1 MTFDKAVMEKFMAD
15 HQSQYVGKYRYHSG
29 YRTEEHTFKVH
40 YYMLDQNFRQID
52 IFVEIHCQDEITYTF
67 SEDLHEQEKLY
78 IVKDALSRIL
88 AKLGYKRVLHYS
100 LYENFIKTV
109 SSELNILAPIDFC
122 DILSY
127 MKYHHGIN
135 QQTMDDFYKIFLPC
149 LKMNLKHKNY
159 KNFIDSL
166 NLLFESVLYQYE
178 WDGTNSKYL
187 DTEYQYHLYYIRKI
201 IRIVYR
207 HLDKFYKNV
216 PDELFKAIRT
226 LCLNSRF
233 TFAIMTDF
241 GSMVL
246 SQYHVTKAII
256 DTFKDEFTLI
266 EKDFI
271 LVDKKKDENQGNL
284 VFSYIYY
291 IFYSDYDHYYEVL
304 MNVLRN
310 IIHYML
316 TFANHDLDLALGNS
330 IIQAE
335 GYQILLDLFHRD
347 YNTFVFTCFP
357 IESFPDNMKPKVRDE
372 LVTAI
377 QYFAARMENESYR
390 LSSFEQVTNI
400 NRLLMDNFKEWY
412 K

>member
-1 MTFDKAVMEKFMAD
+1 MAFDQAVMEKFMAE

-29 YRTEEHTFKVH
+29 YRTEENTFKVH

-52 IFVEIHCQDEITYTF
+52 IFVEIHCQDKITYTF
-67 SEDLHEQEKLY
+67 SEDLHEQEKIY
-78 IVKDALSRIL
+78 IVKDALTKVL
-88 AKLGYKRVLHYS
+88 LKLGYKRVLHYS

-109 SSELNILAPIDFC
+109 SDEINILAPIDFC

-135 QQTMDDFYKIFLPC
+135 QQTMDDFYKIFLPS
-149 LKMNLKHKNY
+149 LKKQLKNKNY
-159 KNFIDSL
+159 KNFMDSVNFLL
-166 NLLFESVLYQYE
+166 NSVLYQYE

-187 DTEYQYHLYYIRKI
+187 DTEYQFHLYYIRKI
-201 IRIVYR
+201 IRIVWR

-216 PDELFKAIRT
+216 PEELLQAIRT
-226 LCLNSRF
+226 LCMNARF

-241 GSMVL
+241 GSLVL
-246 SQYHVTKAII
+246 SHYHIAKDII
-256 DTFKDEFTLI
+256 DQFQNEFTLI
-266 EKDFI
+266 GDDFV
-271 LVDKKKDENQGNL
+271 LEDNKNPNNKGNL
-284 VFSYIYY
+284 IFSYIYY
-291 IFYSDYDHYYEVL
+291 IFYSDYDNYYEVL
-304 MNVLRN
+304 IDVLRN
-310 IIHYML
+310 IIHYMM
-316 TFANHDLDLALGNS
+316 TFANHDLDLALGNF
-330 IIQAE
+330 IIQSE

-357 IESFPDNMKPKVRDE
+357 IDSFPNNMKPKVRDE

-390 LSSFEQVTNI
+390 LSSFEQVSNI

>member
-1 MTFDKAVMEKFMAD
+1 
-15 HQSQYVGKYRYHSG
+15 
-29 YRTEEHTFKVH
+29 
-40 YYMLDQNFRQID
+40 
-52 IFVEIHCQDEITYTF
+52 
-67 SEDLHEQEKLY
+67 
-78 IVKDALSRIL
+78 
-88 AKLGYKRVLHYS
+88 
-100 LYENFIKTV
+100 
-109 SSELNILAPIDFC
+109 
-122 DILSY
+122 

-266 EKDFI
+266 EKDFV

-284 VFSYIYY
+284 VFR
-291 IFYSDYDHYYEVL
+291 IFTIFFIVI
-304 MNVLRN
+304 M
-310 IIHYML
+310 II
-316 TFANHDLDLALGNS
+316 
-330 IIQAE
+330 I
-335 GYQILLDLFHRD
+335 
-347 YNTFVFTCFP
+347 
-357 IESFPDNMKPKVRDE
+357 MK
-372 LVTAI
+372 
-377 QYFAARMENESYR
+377 F
-390 LSSFEQVTNI
+390 
-400 NRLLMDNFKEWY
+400 
-412 K
+412 

>member
-1 MTFDKAVMEKFMAD
+1 MAFDQTVMEKFIAD

-29 YRTEEHTFKVH
+29 YRTEENTFKVH

-67 SEDLHEQEKLY
+67 SEDLHEQEKIY
-78 IVKDALSRIL
+78 IVKDALKRVL
-88 AKLGYKRVLHYS
+88 ARLGYKRVLHYS

-109 SSELNILAPIDFC
+109 SDELNILAPIDFC

-135 QQTMDDFYKIFLPC
+135 QQTMDDFYKIFLPS
-149 LKMNLKHKNY
+149 LKKQLKNKNY
-159 KNFIDSL
+159 KNFMDSVNFLL
-166 NLLFESVLYQYE
+166 NSILYQYE

-187 DTEYQYHLYYIRKI
+187 DTEYQFHLYYVRKI
-201 IRIVYR
+201 IRIVWR

-216 PDELFKAIRT
+216 PEELLQAIRT
-226 LCLNSRF
+226 LCLNARF

-241 GSMVL
+241 GSLVL
-246 SQYHVTKAII
+246 SHYYIAKDII
-256 DTFKDEFTLI
+256 DQFQNEFTLI
-266 EKDFI
+266 SDDFV
-271 LVDKKKDENQGNL
+271 LEDNKNPNNRGNL
-284 VFSYIYY
+284 IFSYIYY
-291 IFYSDYDHYYEVL
+291 IFYNDYDNYYKVL
-304 MNVLRN
+304 IDVLRN

-330 IIQAE
+330 IIQSE

-357 IESFPDNMKPKVRDE
+357 IDSFPNNMKPKVRDE

-390 LSSFEQVTNI
+390 LSSFEQVSNI

>member
-1 MTFDKAVMEKFMAD
+1 
-15 HQSQYVGKYRYHSG
+15 
-29 YRTEEHTFKVH
+29 
-40 YYMLDQNFRQID
+40 MLDQNFRQID
-52 IFVEIHCQDEITYTF
+52 IFVEIHCLDEITYTF
-67 SEDLHEQEKLY
+67 SEDLHEQEKIY
-78 IVKDALSRIL
+78 IVKDALTRVL
-88 AKLGYKRVLHYS
+88 ARLGYKRVLHYS

-109 SSELNILAPIDFC
+109 SDEVNVLAPIDFC

-149 LKMNLKHKNY
+149 LKKQLKRKNY
-159 KNFIDSL
+159 KNFIDSV

-187 DTEYQYHLYYIRKI
+187 DTEYQFHLYYIRKI
-201 IRIVYR
+201 IRIVWR

-216 PDELFKAIRT
+216 PEELFQAIRT

-241 GSMVL
+241 GSLVL
-246 SQYHVTKAII
+246 SQYNVAKAII
-256 DTFKDEFTLI
+256 DQFKDEFTLI
-266 EKDFI
+266 DNDFM
-271 LVDKKKDENQGNL
+271 LENRKHSRSQGNL
-284 VFSYIYY
+284 IFSYIYY
-291 IFYSDYDHYYEVL
+291 IFYSDYEHYYEVL
-304 MNVLRN
+304 INVLRN

-330 IIQAE
+330 IIQTE

-377 QYFAARMENESYR
+377 QYFAARMENENYR